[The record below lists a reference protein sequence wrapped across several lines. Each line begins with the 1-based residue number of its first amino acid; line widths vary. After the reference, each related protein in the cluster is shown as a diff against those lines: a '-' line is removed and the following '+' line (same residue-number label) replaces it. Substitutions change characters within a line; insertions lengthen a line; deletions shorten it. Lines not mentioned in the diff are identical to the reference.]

1 MIRVFRVFVP
11 KVVITLIAGD
21 ILLTFACF
29 VAGIYLTQLD
39 PGLAT
44 LYLFDDD
51 GFRNTWIA
59 VVSIFLSL
67 YFQNLYSDFSS
78 RSRSE
83 YLQRVTMA
91 IGATLITQALVAYF
105 DRTLIL
111 PRWSIL
117 GGSFLLLIVLPLWR
131 FACLGV
137 IRTTLGLQRL
147 LFIGTDASGVEL
159 AEKIGKRPE
168 LGLVM
173 MGFLDNA
180 FSPGETV
187 AGVPVL
193 GPVTELRRIVNEL
206 NPNEIVVNLSERRS
220 TLPVD
225 LLLDL
230 RFSGIRIV
238 EAGTLHE
245 VVSGRVLT
253 RSLRPSQLIFS
264 SELGP
269 RPRMLQLQT
278 IYSFVIALIG
288 LIVSSPI
295 MLAVALVVKLTSNG
309 PALFKQKRVG
319 LNGEIFTIL
328 KFRSMVVDAEAKTG
342 AVWATKND
350 PRVTSVGAFLRR
362 TRLDELPQIFN
373 VLRGD
378 MAIVGPRPE
387 RPEFVSVLSEQIPFY
402 RQRHVVKPGVTGWA
416 QINYKYGENIQ
427 DTVIKLEYDLYYI
440 KNVAPSLDL
449 YIILDTLKVML
460 FSGHG
465 Q

>member
-11 KVVITLIAGD
+11 KVVLALIAGD
-21 ILLTFACF
+21 IVLTFACF

-51 GFRNTWIA
+51 GLQNIPI
-59 VVSIFLSL
+59 VVLSIILSI
-67 YFQNLYSDFSS
+67 YFQNLYSDFTS
-78 RSRSE
+78 RSRWE
-83 YLQRVTMA
+83 YVQQVTMA
-91 IGATLITQALVAYF
+91 IGMTLIIQALIAYF

-111 PRWSIL
+111 PRWGIL
-117 GGSFLLLIVLPLWR
+117 AGSLLLLFVLPVWR
-131 FACLGV
+131 FACMSV
-137 IRTTLGLQRL
+137 IRETLGLQRL
-147 LFIGTDASGVEL
+147 LFIGTDPSGVEL
-159 AEKIGKRPE
+159 ADKIMQRPE

-173 MGFLDNA
+173 LGFLDSSL
-180 FSPGETV
+180 SPGEMV
-187 AGVPVL
+187 GGVPVL
-193 GPVTELRRIVNEL
+193 GAVTDLRRIVSEIA
-206 NPNEIVVNLSERRS
+206 PNEIVVNLSERRS

-269 RPRMLQLQT
+269 RRRVVQLQT
-278 IYSFVIALIG
+278 IYSFLIG
-288 LIVSSPI
+288 L
-295 MLAVALVVKLTSNG
+295 VALILSAPVMLIVALLVRVTSPG

-328 KFRSMVVDAEAKTG
+328 KFRSMVINAEAGTG
-342 AVWATKND
+342 AVWAKKND
-350 PRVTSVGAFLRR
+350 PRVTSIGAVLRR

-416 QINYKYGENIQ
+416 QINYKYGESIE
-427 DTVIKLEYDLYYI
+427 DTIIKLEYDLYYI
-440 KNVAPSLDL
+440 KNLAPSLDL